1 VGLFLAWLDEF
12 SSSASR
18 RRGAAGSETERH
30 DLTNPCK
37 SAQLLNDLR
46 WHRIVH
52 GNERHR
58 LTADRA
64 STKVERSDIDPGRPE
79 RRPELTD
86 ETRRVVIDNVEH
98 VTGEVGL
105 DGNAE
110 NIDKARGAVAE

>member
-1 VGLFLAWLDEF
+1 MNSVPPLRGGGGLLVQKL
-12 SSSASR
+12 S
-18 RRGAAGSETERH
+18 GT
-30 DLTNPCK
+30 T
-37 SAQLLNDLR
+37 LR